1 METPRAGLEPATP
14 EKPMFIQTEAT
25 PNPAT
30 LKFIPGRMV
39 LDTGTMEFS
48 SRDSAA
54 RSPLAAH
61 LFEVPGVTGVFY
73 GSDFITVTK
82 REGDWQHLKPAI
94 LGAIMEHYMSG
105 APLLADGSAGN
116 DEESDEAD
124 EFFNPDDAET
134 VAQIKDLIETRVRP
148 AVAND
153 GGDIT
158 FRGFKDGIV
167 YLNMKGSCAGCPS
180 STATLKHGVQNLLRH
195 FVPEVQEVIA
205 A

>member
-1 METPRAGLEPATP
+1 
-14 EKPMFIQTEAT
+14 MFIQTEAT

-39 LDTGTMEFS
+39 LDAGTLEFT
-48 SRDSAA
+48 SREAAA
-54 RSPLAAH
+54 RSPLAEK
-61 LFEVPGVTGVFY
+61 LFDVPGVTSVFY
-73 GSDFITVTK
+73 GSDFVTVTK
-82 REGDWQHLKPAI
+82 DESDWQHLKPAI

-105 APLLADGSAGN
+105 APLLADGTVA
-116 DEESDEAD
+116 SDEAADEED
-124 EFFNPDDAET
+124 EFFSDDDAET
-134 VAQIKDLIETRVRP
+134 VATIKDLIETRVRP

-180 STATLKHGVQNLLRH
+180 STATLQHGIQNLLKH
-195 FVPEVQEVIA
+195 FVPDVVEVRPV
-205 A
+205 